1 MAAKGLSPNDAR
13 KVQNY
18 IRDAGTSSEMMK
30 MAVKSIGL
38 RMTNMAIK
46 NAKKPEDKL
55 VPTNIK
61 SKTHQLYFD
70 QALKEQNSPLTA
82 RIIREPKKRKADPP
96 KKKGN
101 KKKKKGRG
109 FKKEAAESKT
119 EDAAKPTCKSDSVK
133 SPERPDKYDWKKV
146 PKGLKSVDNL
156 PNEQKTLLEKQFEK
170 EGIEYNLD

>member
-1 MAAKGLSPNDAR
+1 
-13 KVQNY
+13 
-18 IRDAGTSSEMMK
+18 

-82 RIIREPKKRKADPP
+82 RVMREPKKRKADPP

-101 KKKKKGRG
+101 KKKKKGRA
-109 FKKEAAESKT
+109 FKKEAAESKD
-119 EDAAKPTCKSDSVK
+119 DAAKPPCKLNSAK
-133 SPERPDKYDWKKV
+133 GPERPDKYDWKKV
-146 PKGLKSVDNL
+146 PRGLKSVDNL
-156 PNEQKTLLEKQFEK
+156 PSDQKSLLEKQFEK
-170 EGIEYNLD
+170 EGIEYDLD